1 MNLAESL
8 EICHDFKEP
17 IVVAAGHEPRDI
29 TMNITLTAEHAD
41 FVQTK
46 LQSGKY
52 ITIDQ
57 LLMEAFNLLEERDR
71 EYIHWVEETRIK
83 IDAAAESLDRGEGLD
98 GEMVVNRML
107 ERFKYSAIYQ

>member
-1 MNLAESL
+1 MSLAESL
-8 EICHDFKEP
+8 EICHDLNEP
-17 IVVAAGHEPRDI
+17 IVIAGNESRGI
-29 TMNITLTAEHAD
+29 SMNITLTAEHAD

-52 ITIDQ
+52 VTVDQ
-57 LLMEAFNLLEERDR
+57 LLMEAFNLLEARDR
-71 EYIHWVEETRIK
+71 EYLQWVEETRIK

-107 ERFKYSAIYQ
+107 GRFKYSTRC